1 MPNRF
6 QEMNNMSDNFTQNR
20 QIMSEA
26 LDLKNRLGPA
36 QISRW
41 QEEGYVF
48 VNGLIDPLAIDA
60 MSDAARK
67 HYPKSGSDE
76 ATAIT
81 DFGSTGAMNFPS
93 QIQAL
98 NQITLQESLLLAV
111 SDLLGVAICDTR
123 LTQSDVWAKYGRETR
138 KNIQDNADQRIH
150 VDYPNHTI
158 AHPTPWYRP
167 EAVEMIVYLSDAES
181 HAGGTAVVP
190 RQGKDDP
197 AYRWPIIDSPGI
209 GDLRYIND
217 KNAAEDYF
225 AEQRPELAHWR
236 QSLYEREVR
245 TDYRKGDVLFYRH
258 DTWHRGTPLANRESR
273 VVQNITFRKAAS
285 EWISTLHI
293 GWAWQAYRDN
303 KFLER
308 LIAGASLNQR
318 AVLGFPQPGSP
329 YWCEETLQA
338 VEARYGMFGFDIAP
352 YALHQGD

>member
-1 MPNRF
+1 MAENL
-6 QEMNNMSDNFTQNR
+6 TQNS
-20 QIMSEA
+20 QLKSEV
-26 LDLKNRLGPA
+26 LGLEKKLNPS
-36 QISRW
+36 QISSWR
-41 QEEGYVF
+41 EAGFVF
-48 VNGLIDPLAIDA
+48 VHGLIDLSTIDA
-60 MSDAARK
+60 MADAARK
-67 HYPKSGSDE
+67 HYPDPGSDE
-76 ATAIT
+76 AAAIT

-98 NQITLQESLLLAV
+98 NRITLEESLLHAV
-111 SDLLGVAICDTR
+111 SDLLGVEVCETR
-123 LTQSDVWAKYGRETR
+123 LTQSDVWAKYGRETQ
-138 KNIQDNADQRIH
+138 KSIQDNADQRIH
-150 VDYPNHTI
+150 IDYPNHTI
-158 AHPTPWYRP
+158 AHPTPWHRP

-181 HAGGTAVVP
+181 GMGGTAVVP

-209 GDLRYIND
+209 GDLRYINN
-217 KNAAEDYF
+217 KAAAEDYF
-225 AEQRPELAHWR
+225 AEQRPELAAWR
-236 QSLYEREVR
+236 QSLYAREVR

-258 DTWHRGTPLANRESR
+258 DTWHRGTPLASKESR

-318 AVLGFPQPGSP
+318 AVLGFPQPGSS

-338 VEARYGMFGFDIAP
+338 VEARYGMFGFDITP
-352 YALHQGD
+352 YREQY